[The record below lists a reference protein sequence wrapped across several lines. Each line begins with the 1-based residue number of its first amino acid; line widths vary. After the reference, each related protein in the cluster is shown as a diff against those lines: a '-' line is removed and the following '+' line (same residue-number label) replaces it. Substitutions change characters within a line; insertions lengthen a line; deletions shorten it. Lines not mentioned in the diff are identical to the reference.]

1 MRSGFFVFLHSVCIK
16 LTQLGITGKTALC
29 DPRAFP
35 SEPKKAVSLLRHA
48 FKSKLR
54 ESLAAVLPITAIVLI
69 LSFTIAPMPIGTLLL
84 FILGAALLIAGTGLF
99 TLGADV
105 AMMPIGQAIGQKLS
119 QSNKTFLIMG
129 VCLVIGIAV
138 TVAEPDLQVL
148 ARQVPAVP
156 DMTLIITVAVGVGVF
171 LMVAFLRMKF
181 GIALRYFIVGL
192 YGLVFLLA
200 CFVPA
205 EFLAVA
211 FDSGGVTTGP
221 ITVPFIIAMGAGLA
235 ALTGK
240 DEDAFGVVAI
250 CSVGPI
256 LAVMVLGLFFDTS
269 DLAYTPFAI
278 PEIQTSQEAFE
289 LFMVDLPLYLKE
301 VALGLLPIMAIFFV
315 AQAVSLRMDKAE
327 LRGVLRGVVIT
338 YVGLVLFLLGANVGF
353 MPAGHYLGE
362 VLAGEC
368 PWWVLVGVAALV
380 GYFIVAAEP
389 AVHVL
394 NKQVEDVTD
403 GAVRHTS
410 MGRCLAIGVAV
421 ASGLA
426 MLRVCFHIPVMAV
439 LVPGYLAAILFSFRT
454 PAIFTSIAFDSGGVA
469 SGPMTATFLLPFA
482 MGACTAVGGNVLMDA
497 FGVVALV
504 AMTPLITVQVMGLVA
519 ERKDG
524 GRKCG
529 EVTGTLP
536 RVDAS
541 AGATGK
547 LKRVA

>member
-1 MRSGFFVFLHSVCIK
+1 M
-16 LTQLGITGKTALC
+16 
-29 DPRAFP
+29 
-35 SEPKKAVSLLRHA
+35 
-48 FKSKLR
+48 
-54 ESLAAVLPITAIVLI
+54 
-69 LSFTIAPMPIGTLLL
+69 
-84 FILGAALLIAGTGLF
+84 
-99 TLGADV
+99 
-105 AMMPIGQAIGQKLS
+105 
-119 QSNKTFLIMG
+119 
-129 VCLVIGIAV
+129 
-138 TVAEPDLQVL
+138 
-148 ARQVPAVP
+148 
-156 DMTLIITVAVGVGVF
+156 
-171 LMVAFLRMKF
+171 
-181 GIALRYFIVGL
+181 
-192 YGLVFLLA
+192 
-200 CFVPA
+200 
-205 EFLAVA
+205 
-211 FDSGGVTTGP
+211 
-221 ITVPFIIAMGAGLA
+221 
-235 ALTGK
+235 
-240 DEDAFGVVAI
+240 VAI

-256 LAVMVLGLFFDTS
+256 LAVMVLGLLFDTS

-315 AQAVSLRMDKAE
+315 AQVTSLRMDKAE
-327 LRGVLRGVVIT
+327 LRGVLRGVAIT

-403 GAVRHTS
+403 GAVSHTS

-519 ERKDG
+519 ERKKRKGG
-524 GRKCG
+524 GRKRG
-529 EVTGTLP
+529 DVTGTLP